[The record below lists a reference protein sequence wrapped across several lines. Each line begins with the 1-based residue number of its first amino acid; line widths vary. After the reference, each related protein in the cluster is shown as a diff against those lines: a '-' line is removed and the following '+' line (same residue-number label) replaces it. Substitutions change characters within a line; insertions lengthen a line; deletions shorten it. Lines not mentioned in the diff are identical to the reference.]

1 MIHNISLRYKFFG
14 DFYIGDDF
22 LQAGE
27 TTLNKLLNTSRQF
40 IVPIFQRNYSW
51 QKSQYEQLW
60 FDILRASKFKEKQN
74 HFIGSIV
81 YIDMGTPAGR
91 PQQLLLIDGQ
101 QRLTT
106 RKQFVRKRLAN
117 PPYHNPTVRE
127 CGQERYRTKYLIP
140 IVPHY

>member
-1 MIHNISLRYKFFG
+1 M
-14 DFYIGDDF
+14 
-22 LQAGE
+22 QARE

-101 QRLTT
+101 QR
-106 RKQFVRKRLAN
+106 FDDNFYFIMCNKRLCAEIQFRN
-117 PPYHNPTVRE
+117 
-127 CGQERYRTKYLIP
+127 
-140 IVPHY
+140 